1 MQHATTVWHKWV
13 TAEVNFYKKWRND
26 CHMGGGLTFK
36 KNFQLTEAVI
46 TPVKKTSM
54 HGPYGGTDK
63 TFGRGFKYI
72 KINIQNLIFL
82 LHWL

>member
-1 MQHATTVWHKWV
+1 
-13 TAEVNFYKKWRND
+13 
-26 CHMGGGLTFK
+26 MGGGLTFK

-82 LHWL
+82 LH